1 MSFIL
6 DALKKSEHER
16 QQHSPAEFAGVPTT
30 SARRGAPRW
39 LWIVGILLAINLAV
53 LAGLLMRPAAPEL
66 SGSTPAAPRTN
77 TVEPDA
83 ALSPPSFEERVAAAR
98 EAPPPEQAPVEST
111 PDAARQRPRVEA
123 DVVTQNPASIDRSR
137 VFPTFQQVIAGGAVA
152 LPPLHLDIHVF
163 SDTPADRFVF
173 VNMSKYREGA
183 TLDEGPSVDEITPD
197 GVVLTHRGV
206 SFLLPRE

>member
-1 MSFIL
+1 MR
-6 DALKKSEHER
+6 LKKSEHER
-16 QQHSPAEFAGVPTT
+16 QQYSQAQFAGVPKT
-30 SARRGAPRW
+30 SARNGSPRW
-39 LWIVGILLAINLAV
+39 LWIVGALLAINLAV
-53 LAGLLMRPAAPEL
+53 LAGLLLRPATSDP
-66 SGSTPAAPRTN
+66 GSASLPVTAT
-77 TVEPDA
+77 DA
-83 ALSPPSFEERVAAAR
+83 AAAASIQAEPSFEDRLAAAR
-98 EAPPPEQAPVEST
+98 EMPPPAQVATSVTGSGANAAP
-111 PDAARQRPRVEA
+111 ARPRIEA
-123 DVVTQNPASIDRSR
+123 DVVTQDPSSIDRSR
-137 VFPTFQQVIAGGAVA
+137 VFPTFQQVVAGGAVA